1 MTRLLLTLLLT
12 SALVACGERSSQQ
25 ATSSEPEPPAQQQ
38 QTAVEPEPATVE
50 QTTPEAA
57 IEPQPTPSPATP
69 ATEAAVEPQQSAEV
83 EQTTPAT
90 EAAVVP
96 QPTPSPATP
105 AVEAERERR
114 LDEIEASWE
123 AESSTTPEPAATA
136 EPVAGERAR
145 RPDRGPTDAE
155 ISQAYSFNKQLDSV
169 HFGIENCLKIS
180 ADFPN
185 LTPESPSYL
194 RDGKAVCDKLA
205 ARLAELAAELELVN
219 IPELNFGGGN
229 E

>member
-69 ATEAAVEPQQSAEV
+69 ATEVAVEPQQQSTEV

-145 RPDRGPTDAE
+145 RPDREPTDAE

-180 ADFPN
+180 ADFPT

-219 IPELNFGGGN
+219 IPELNFGGN